1 MGNDT
6 FESLVEKGLANA
18 RSIYG
23 PSAKNN
29 TYPSRVSA
37 QQVRD
42 FIQKLADLLEA
53 QRAQTR
59 AGIRN
64 APQADG
70 GAES

>member
-18 RSIYG
+18 RSVYG

-37 QQVRD
+37 QHVRD
-42 FIQKLADLLEA
+42 FIQSLADLLEA

-64 APQADG
+64 APQSDG
-70 GAES
+70 GVGT